1 MEFEH
6 YAPCPRNVSEKV
18 VADAKEREEAKKK

>member
-6 YAPCPRNVSEKV
+6 YAPCPRNVADQV